1 MKNGRFEVGDKVI
14 GKAAANQRYSITR
27 EGWTG
32 VVTDVIRNYD
42 LDATYCDTICVDGA
56 RGPFWVNHKYFA
68 LDGTEKHT
76 EPENPKKTVII
87 ENVSM
92 PSCCGEC
99 LAFGT
104 TGCIFVNVD
113 TDTTNIWKERAS
125 NCPMKPYK

>member
-14 GKAAANQRYSITR
+14 GKGAASQHYSITR

-42 LDATYCDTICVDGA
+42 LDTYHDTICVDGDHG
-56 RGPFWVNHKYFA
+56 RLFWVNHKYFA
-68 LDGTEKHT
+68 LVRTEKS
-76 EPENPKKTVII
+76 EKKSEKAVII

-113 TDTTNIWKERAS
+113 TDATNIWKERAS
-125 NCPMKPYK
+125 NCPMKPYE

>member
-1 MKNGRFEVGDKVI
+1 MIMKNGRFEVGDKVI

-42 LDATYCDTICVDGA
+42 LDAYNDTICVDGA

-68 LDGTEKHT
+68 LVGTEKS
-76 EPENPKKTVII
+76 EKKYEKAVII

-113 TDTTNIWKERAS
+113 TDATNIWKERAS
-125 NCPMKPYK
+125 NCPMKPYE

>member
-1 MKNGRFEVGDKVI
+1 MIMKNGRFEVGDKVI

-42 LDATYCDTICVDGA
+42 LDTYNDTICVDGSC
-56 RGPFWVNHKYFA
+56 GPFWVNHKYFD
-68 LDGTEKHT
+68 LVGTEK
-76 EPENPKKTVII
+76 PEKSVII
-87 ENVSM
+87 QNVSM

-113 TDTTNIWKERAS
+113 TDATNIWKERAS
-125 NCPMKPYK
+125 NCPMKPYE

>member
-14 GKAAANQRYSITR
+14 GTAAASKRYSVTR

-42 LDATYCDTICVDGA
+42 LDAYNDTICVDGP

-68 LDGTEKHT
+68 LVGTEKS
-76 EPENPKKTVII
+76 EKKYEKAVII

-113 TDTTNIWKERAS
+113 TDATNIWKERAS
-125 NCPMKPYK
+125 NCPMKPYE